1 MSYLERPVMTIGRKV
16 MEGPQEAAWGGVGVI
31 ALWVI

>member
-16 MEGPQEAAWGGVGVI
+16 MEGPQEAAWGGGVI